1 MWYNLMTDEERENTE
16 FVINLSYGKDSLAA
30 IHVAV
35 DILKIPIWLIR
46 IVHAEVWATDT
57 IPADLP
63 PMVEFKRWADGFIKG
78 RWGLTVE
85 HVCATRGGG
94 RTPTVGNSTIAS
106 APERTRA
113 GEKASRSRK
122 VPGANGSSMAT
133 KLTYEDIFYRIR
145 QKESGGA
152 SDLRL
157 SDGQGELVHQQPQ
170 GGSSQQI
177 MGFATKWS
185 QYCTGELKKPVFSES
200 PRRRGAKKNI
210 VHLLGIA
217 ADEPERIARYIDK
230 PGYLLPLVEAG
241 WDEDLCGLWC
251 QYEGLLSRCMKMPAG
266 PAAGSATIRGLTSCG
281 SCGAITP
288 TSGHCCSSGT
298 WTAR

>member
-94 RTPTVGNSTIAS
+94 RTPTAGSSMTVSGQ
-106 APERTRA
+106 ERMRA
-113 GEKASRSRK
+113 GEKASRSS
-122 VPGANGSSMAT
+122 VAPGANGSSTAT

-145 QKESGGA
+145 QKESGGERA
-152 SDLRL
+152 
-157 SDGQGELVHQQPQ
+157 
-170 GGSSQQI
+170 I
-177 MGFATKWS
+177 YGFPMAKGNW
-185 QYCTGELKKPVFSES
+185 CTGLKTAVVKKLRALQPSGASIALENPKSRSFLIAPGGEG
-200 PRRRGAKKNI
+200 RRKISSIFWALQPMSRS
-210 VHLLGIA
+210 VSLG
-217 ADEPERIARYIDK
+217 
-230 PGYLLPLVEAG
+230 
-241 WDEDLCGLWC
+241 
-251 QYEGLLSRCMKMPAG
+251 
-266 PAAGSATIRGLTSCG
+266 T
-281 SCGAITP
+281 
-288 TSGHCCSSGT
+288 
-298 WTAR
+298 

>member
-94 RTPTVGNSTIAS
+94 NAPSVTPSTSCTSGESTSVNCEGFQCS
-106 APERTRA
+106 AGR
-113 GEKASRSRK
+113 
-122 VPGANGSSMAT
+122 GAKTGSNGQPLE
-133 KLTYEDIFYRIR
+133 KLTYEKLFYHIPERKDPDNPKR
-145 QKESGGA
+145 GGA
-152 SDLRL
+152 PDGPINRDHGATPSSKCGSILGFPTKWGPWCNSDLKRTAL
-157 SDGQGELVHQQPQ
+157 RISHQQPQ
-170 GGSSQQI
+170 RRELVHPAQDKGFSKAPGGEGRRKISSIFWALQP
-177 MGFATKWS
+177 MS
-185 QYCTGELKKPVFSES
+185 RSVS
-200 PRRRGAKKNI
+200 
-210 VHLLGIA
+210 LG
-217 ADEPERIARYIDK
+217 
-230 PGYLLPLVEAG
+230 
-241 WDEDLCGLWC
+241 
-251 QYEGLLSRCMKMPAG
+251 
-266 PAAGSATIRGLTSCG
+266 T
-281 SCGAITP
+281 
-288 TSGHCCSSGT
+288 
-298 WTAR
+298 

>member
-35 DILKIPIWLIR
+35 DILKIPIRLIR

-94 RTPTVGNSTIAS
+94 RTPTAGNSTIAS

-122 VPGANGSSMAT
+122 VPGVNGSSTAT
-133 KLTYEDIFYRIR
+133 KLTYEDIFYRSR
-145 QKESGGA
+145 QKESGGRAIYGFPMAKGNWCTSNLKTAAA
-152 SDLRL
+152 SRLRALQPSGASIAPENSKSRSFPMAPGGEGRRKISSIFWALQPMSL
-157 SDGQGELVHQQPQ
+157 SA
-170 GGSSQQI
+170 S
-177 MGFATKWS
+177 
-185 QYCTGELKKPVFSES
+185 
-200 PRRRGAKKNI
+200 
-210 VHLLGIA
+210 LG
-217 ADEPERIARYIDK
+217 
-230 PGYLLPLVEAG
+230 
-241 WDEDLCGLWC
+241 
-251 QYEGLLSRCMKMPAG
+251 
-266 PAAGSATIRGLTSCG
+266 T
-281 SCGAITP
+281 
-288 TSGHCCSSGT
+288 
-298 WTAR
+298 